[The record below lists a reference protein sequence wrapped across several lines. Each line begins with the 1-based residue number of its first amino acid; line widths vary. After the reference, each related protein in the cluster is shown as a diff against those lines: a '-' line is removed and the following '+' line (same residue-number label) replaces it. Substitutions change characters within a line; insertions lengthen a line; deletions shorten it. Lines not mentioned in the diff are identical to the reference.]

1 MGALEIIALADA
13 AVVFLQKAIPAIRN
27 QFNGGE
33 VTTEQQAEVRRKY
46 EALRA
51 AGGEAFSGPE
61 YELSG
66 R

>member
-1 MGALEIIALADA
+1 MDPITVIALADA
-13 AVVFLQKAIPAIRN
+13 AIAFLNKAIPAIRDA
-27 QFNGGE
+27 FEGGE
-33 VTTEQQAEVRRKY
+33 IPADKQAEVRRKY

-51 AGGEAFSGPE
+51 AGGAAFSGPE

>member
-1 MGALEIIALADA
+1 MDPVTILVMANAVTLLAEKLVPMIRDA
-13 AVVFLQKAIPAIRN
+13 FANGDIPAS
-27 QFNGGE
+27 
-33 VTTEQQAEVRRKY
+33 QQAEVRAKY

-51 AGGEAFSGPE
+51 VGGEAFSGPE